1 MTGIKETKEVIAA
14 VLAIKKAIEDAKKD
28 GKIDF
33 LQDYV
38 YFLPALPALFD
49 AINGADKVPAELTD
63 IDFEEAGELRQ
74 ALAEAGSSEELQ
86 KIFEGIVLIG
96 TGIKGFVAK
105 KKAE

>member
-1 MTGIKETKEVIAA
+1 MSI
-14 VLAIKKAIEDAKKD
+14 
-28 GKIDF
+28 
-33 LQDYV
+33 
-38 YFLPALPALFD
+38 
-49 AINGADKVPAELTD
+49 GADKVPAELTD

-74 ALAEAGSSEELQ
+74 ALAEAGSSQELQ